1 MDQTWRLE
9 AAFFSLVMYIVFT
22 QMTIYS
28 SSILYIYFKM
38 PFLLSSEP
46 SAFEKYHQ
54 VSLLARFNRDMDKV
68 AEISLLF
75 STGSVV
81 GPTYKLRVLKMKLRS
96 LAHPDR

>member
-1 MDQTWRLE
+1 
-9 AAFFSLVMYIVFT
+9 
-22 QMTIYS
+22 
-28 SSILYIYFKM
+28 M

-54 VSLLARFNRDMDKV
+54 VSLLARFNRDLDKV

-81 GPTYKLRVLKMKLRS
+81 GPKYKLRVLQMKLRS